1 MTDKRIKRILIVGGG
16 TAGYMAAAALTK
28 VLSKDNC
35 EVKLI
40 ESEEIGT
47 VGVGEATIPQIQL
60 YNKLL
65 GLNEDDFVRRT
76 KATFKLAIQFKDWD
90 KIGHSY
96 YHAFGDVGKDMEGV
110 PFYHYWLKMRK
121 LGKAAHIDNFTLSSM
136 ACNNQKFMR
145 AVDAGNSPL
154 SSIAYAFHFDAGL
167 YALYLRDL
175 SEKAGLLRVEG
186 KVTDTKLNAE
196 GFVESVQ
203 LENGDIHAADF
214 FIDCSGFRGLLIEQA
229 LETGFEDWSHWL
241 PCDSA
246 VTVPCESAGEPWPFT
261 RSTAQKAGWQWR
273 IPLQHRIGNG
283 HVYCSKY
290 MGDEEAKQILL
301 DNLDGKPL
309 GEPRVIRFTTG
320 KRKKFW
326 NKNVLALGLAAG
338 FMEPLESTSIHLVQ
352 AALSKLFTFF
362 PTMAFDQVDVDEY
375 NRQTAFEWE
384 RIRDFLIL
392 HYYASE
398 RDDSDFWNYCRTM
411 SVPAELTKKIEQFK
425 RNGRVARMDNEMFND
440 LSWFEVMYGQGIR
453 PESYHALVDNFPEEE
468 LEKRLHGI
476 VKVMINS
483 VNYMPSH
490 QEFIDQHCKASGAE

>member
-1 MTDKRIKRILIVGGG
+1 MTDKRIKKIIIVGGG

-65 GLNEDDFVRRT
+65 GLNEDDFMRRT
-76 KATFKLAIQFKDWD
+76 QATFKLAIQFSDWD

-96 YHAFGDVGKDMEGV
+96 YHAFGNVGKDMEGV
-110 PFYHYWLKMRK
+110 LFYHYWLKMNK
-121 LGKAAHIDNFTLSSM
+121 LGKAGDINDYIISSL
-136 ACNNQKFMR
+136 ACDQHKFMR
-145 AVDAGNSPL
+145 SIDAGNSPL
-154 SSIAYAFHFDAGL
+154 SHIAYAFHFDAGL

-175 SEKAGLLRVEG
+175 AEKAGLVRIEG
-186 KVTDTKLNAE
+186 KITETKVNAD

-203 LENGDIHAADF
+203 LENGDVHSADF

-229 LETGFEDWSHWL
+229 LHTGYEDWSHWL

-261 RSTAQKAGWQWR
+261 RSTAKKAGWQWR

-283 HVYCSKY
+283 HVYSSKF
-290 MGDEEAKQILL
+290 MSDDEAKQILL
-301 DNLDGKPL
+301 DGLDGKPL
-309 GEPRVIRFTTG
+309 AEPRVIRFNTG
-320 KRKKFW
+320 RRNKFW

-352 AALSKLFTFF
+352 TALSKLFTFF
-362 PTMAFDQVDVDEY
+362 PTKAFDEVDIEEY
-375 NRQTAFEWE
+375 NRQTIFEWE

-392 HYYASE
+392 HYHVGE
-398 RDDSDFWNYCRTM
+398 RQDSDFWRYCRNM
-411 SVPAELTKKIEQFK
+411 SIPAELTTKIEQFK
-425 RNGRVARMDNEMFND
+425 KNARVAHINNEMFNE
-440 LSWFEVMYGQGIR
+440 LSWFEVMYGQGII
-453 PESYHALVDNFPEEE
+453 PESYHALVDNFPLDE
-468 LEKRLHGI
+468 LERRFAGI
-476 VKVMINS
+476 YKVMQNS

-490 QEFIDQHCKASGAE
+490 QQFIDDHCKADKI